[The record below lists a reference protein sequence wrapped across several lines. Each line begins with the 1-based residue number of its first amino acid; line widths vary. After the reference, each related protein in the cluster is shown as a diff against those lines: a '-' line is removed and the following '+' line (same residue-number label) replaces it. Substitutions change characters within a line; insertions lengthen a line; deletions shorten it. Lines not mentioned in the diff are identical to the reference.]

1 MKINTNLSSL
11 IVQSSLKSSTNG
23 LNTAIERMT
32 TGFKINHAK
41 DNAANYSI
49 NTKLST
55 KISGYEVAEDNAS
68 QALNMVNTA
77 LGALSVM
84 SDYSSRLRSLSM
96 QVQNGTYGNKSI
108 DAINA
113 EAVSIINE
121 LYRTK
126 NNAEYNGI
134 SLFGGL
140 EQPSDITFPDG
151 TPEKKYEFMVEVV
164 HRDTSQMTSVSSL
177 DESIVTTGGSYSVS
191 SVEEIEKAFSM
202 INSGKLKSAELV
214 LANDVDYSEFT
225 GTHATAFGINFDG
238 NGYIISNFSS
248 TSSFLG
254 QNSKVK
260 NLGLE
265 NVNISSNNDGTCAF
279 GGGAIKL
286 SNCYATGF
294 VKGRNNVG
302 GLVGNVKGC
311 VIKNSYADVE
321 VRGECSIGGLIGAID
336 ENDSFRIENC
346 YTEGSVNS
354 SIYTAGGLIGW
365 ARIRGDVKGVINNC
379 VSTSSVTSRGNNDAV
394 GGLIGD
400 FSVSGTLNMTNC
412 YAVGEVSSGTNSG
425 GLIGQF
431 TIDNPEKC
439 SISNIYYNMES
450 TGQND
455 TGKGVGLSSSELNK
469 MVAKGHLPDYGL
481 DLPLPDIYD
490 TSSRP
495 LYSPAFVT
503 FQVGIS
509 GEDSAGIYQDLSFTI
524 EGLKDLCYLG
534 LDDEKSLEKIDEMIA
549 SISSKELELGAL
561 QNRLESVL
569 EQVGV
574 AYDNLVSTQ
583 STIRDADIAEESSA
597 YIRNQILQQA
607 ATTLMATANQTP
619 AIALQLL

>member
-11 IVQSSLKSSTNG
+11 IVQSGLKSSTNG

-108 DAINA
+108 DAVNA

-140 EQPSDITFPDG
+140 EQPADITFPDG
-151 TPEKKYEFMVEVV
+151 TTEKKYEFMVEVV

-177 DESIVTTGGSYSVS
+177 DESVVTTGGSYSVS

-202 INSGKLKSAELV
+202 IKNGTLKSAELV
-214 LANDVDYSEFT
+214 LANDIDYSGFT
-225 GTHATAFGINFDG
+225 GTHVGAAWVNFDG
-238 NGYIISNFSS
+238 NGYVISNFSAE
-248 TSSFLG
+248 SSFFDG
-254 QNSKVK
+254 TAKVK

-265 NVNISSNNDGTCAF
+265 NVNISGNNDRASAF
-279 GGGAIKL
+279 GANTL
-286 SNCYATGF
+286 NNCYASGF
-294 VKGRNNVG
+294 VKGKNQVG
-302 GLVGNVKGC
+302 GLVGVAKGC
-311 VIKNSYADVE
+311 VIKDCYADVE
-321 VRGECSIGGLIGAID
+321 VNGGHSVGGLIGSLD
-336 ENDSFRIENC
+336 GNESFSIENC
-346 YTEGSVNS
+346 YTVGSILANGG
-354 SIYTAGGLIGW
+354 GGLIGSAW
-365 ARIRGDVKGVINNC
+365 LRGDRNGVINNC
-379 VSTSSVTSRGNNDAV
+379 VSTCSVTSSGNDTM
-394 GGLIGD
+394 GGLIGR

-469 MVAKGHLPDYGL
+469 MVAKGLLPDYGL

-607 ATTLMATANQTP
+607 SATLLATANQTP
-619 AIALQLL
+619 SIALQLL

>member
-140 EQPSDITFPDG
+140 EQPADITFPDG
-151 TPEKKYEFMVEVV
+151 TTEKKYEFMVEVV

-202 INSGKLKSAELV
+202 IKNGTLKSAELV
-214 LANDVDYSEFT
+214 LANDIDYSGFT
-225 GTHATAFGINFDG
+225 GTHVGAAWVNFDG
-238 NGYIISNFSS
+238 NGYVISNFSAE
-248 TSSFLG
+248 SSFFDG
-254 QNSKVK
+254 TAKVK

-265 NVNISSNNDGTCAF
+265 NVNISGNNDRASAF
-279 GGGAIKL
+279 GANTL
-286 SNCYATGF
+286 NNCYASGF
-294 VKGRNNVG
+294 VKGKNQVG
-302 GLVGNVKGC
+302 GLVGVAKGC
-311 VIKNSYADVE
+311 VIKDCYADVE
-321 VRGECSIGGLIGAID
+321 VNGGHSVGGLIGSLD
-336 ENDSFRIENC
+336 GNESFSIENC
-346 YTEGSVNS
+346 YTVGSILANGG
-354 SIYTAGGLIGW
+354 GGLIGSAW
-365 ARIRGDVKGVINNC
+365 LRGDRNGVINNC
-379 VSTSSVTSRGNNDAV
+379 VSTCSVTSSGNDTM
-394 GGLIGD
+394 GGLIGR

-412 YAVGEVSSGTNSG
+412 YAIGEVSSGTNSG

-469 MVAKGHLPDYGL
+469 MVAKGQLPDYGL

-583 STIRDADIAEESSA
+583 STIRDVDIAEESSA

-607 ATTLMATANQTP
+607 SATLLATANQTP
-619 AIALQLL
+619 SIALQLL

>member
-1 MKINTNLSSL
+1 MINLNTNLGAL
-11 IVQSSLKSSTNG
+11 IVQSNLKTSTNG

-140 EQPSDITFPDG
+140 EQPADITFPDG
-151 TPEKKYEFMVEVV
+151 TTEKKYEFMVEVV
-164 HRDTSQMTSVSSL
+164 HRDTSQMASVSSL

-202 INSGKLKSAELV
+202 IKNGTLKSAELV
-214 LANDVDYSEFT
+214 LANDIDYSGFT
-225 GTHATAFGINFDG
+225 VTHVGAAWVNFDG
-238 NGYIISNFSS
+238 NGYVISNFSAE
-248 TSSFLG
+248 SSFFG
-254 QNSKVK
+254 GTAKVK

-265 NVNISSNNDGTCAF
+265 NVNISGNNDGASAF
-279 GGGAIKL
+279 GANTL
-286 SNCYATGF
+286 NNCYASGF
-294 VKGRNNVG
+294 VKGKNQVG
-302 GLVGNVKGC
+302 GLVGVAKGC
-311 VIKNSYADVE
+311 VIKDCYADVE
-321 VRGECSIGGLIGAID
+321 VNGGHSVGGLIGYLD
-336 ENDSFRIENC
+336 GNESFSIENC
-346 YTEGSVNS
+346 YTVGSILTNG
-354 SIYTAGGLIGW
+354 GGLIGSAW
-365 ARIRGDVKGVINNC
+365 LRGDRNGVINNC
-379 VSTSSVTSRGNNDAV
+379 VSTCSVTSRGNNV
-394 GGLIGD
+394 TIGGLIGS

-431 TIDNPEKC
+431 TIHNPEKC

-469 MVAKGHLPDYGL
+469 MVAKGQLPDYGL

-607 ATTLMATANQTP
+607 AATLLATANQTP
-619 AIALQLL
+619 SIALQLL

>member
-108 DAINA
+108 DAVNA

-140 EQPSDITFPDG
+140 EQPADITFPDG
-151 TPEKKYEFMVEVV
+151 TTEKKYEFMVEVV

-177 DESIVTTGGSYSVS
+177 DESVVTTGGSYSVS

-202 INSGKLKSAELV
+202 IKNGTLKSAELV
-214 LANDVDYSEFT
+214 LANDIDYSGFT
-225 GTHATAFGINFDG
+225 GTHVGAAWVNFDG
-238 NGYIISNFSS
+238 NGYVISNFSAE
-248 TSSFLG
+248 SSFFDG
-254 QNSKVK
+254 TAKVK

-265 NVNISSNNDGTCAF
+265 NVNISGNNDGASAF
-279 GGGAIKL
+279 GANTL
-286 SNCYATGF
+286 NNCYASGF
-294 VKGRNNVG
+294 VKGKNQVG
-302 GLVGNVKGC
+302 GLVGFAKGC
-311 VIKNSYADVE
+311 VIKDCYADVE
-321 VRGECSIGGLIGAID
+321 VKGGHSVGGLIGSLD
-336 ENDSFRIENC
+336 GNESFSIENC
-346 YTEGSVNS
+346 YTVGSILTNGG
-354 SIYTAGGLIGW
+354 GGLIGSAW
-365 ARIRGDVKGVINNC
+365 LRGDRNGVINNC
-379 VSTSSVTSRGNNDAV
+379 VSTCSVTSSGNDTM
-394 GGLIGD
+394 GGLIGS

-425 GLIGQF
+425 GLIGKF

-469 MVAKGHLPDYGL
+469 MVAKGLLPDYGL

-583 STIRDADIAEESSA
+583 STIRDVDIAEESSA

-607 ATTLMATANQTP
+607 SATLLATANQTP
-619 AIALQLL
+619 SIALQLL

>member
-11 IVQSSLKSSTNG
+11 IVQSGLKSSTNG

-108 DAINA
+108 DAVNA

-164 HRDTSQMTSVSSL
+164 HRDTSQMSSVSSL
-177 DESIVTTGGSYSVS
+177 DESVVTTGGSYSVS

-202 INSGKLKSAELV
+202 IKNGTLKSAELV
-214 LANDVDYSEFT
+214 LANDIDYSGFT
-225 GTHATAFGINFDG
+225 GTHVYAAWVNFDG
-238 NGYIISNFSS
+238 NGYVISNFSAE
-248 TSSFLG
+248 SSFF
-254 QNSKVK
+254 STAKVK

-265 NVNISSNNDGTCAF
+265 NVNISSNNDGTGAF
-279 GGGAIKL
+279 GGGAIEL

-294 VKGRNNVG
+294 VKGKNQVG
-302 GLVGNVKGC
+302 GLVGVAKGC
-311 VIKNSYADVE
+311 VIKDCYADVE
-321 VRGECSIGGLIGAID
+321 VNGGHSVGGLIGYLD
-336 ENDSFRIENC
+336 GNESFSIENC
-346 YTEGSVNS
+346 YTEGSVKGYS
-354 SIYTAGGLIGW
+354 APTGGLIGGAW
-365 ARIRGDVKGVINNC
+365 LRGDRNGVINNC
-379 VSTSSVTSRGNNDAV
+379 VSTSSVTCSGNDTM
-394 GGLIGD
+394 GGLIGS

-431 TIDNPEKC
+431 TINNPEKC

-469 MVAKGHLPDYGL
+469 MVAKGQLPDYGL

-490 TSSRP
+490 TSCRP

-509 GEDSAGIYQDLSFTI
+509 GDDSAGIYQDLSFTI

>member
-1 MKINTNLSSL
+1 MINLNTNLGAL
-11 IVQSSLKSSTNG
+11 IVQSNLKTSTNG
-23 LNTAIERMT
+23 LNIAIERMT

-108 DAINA
+108 DAVNA

-140 EQPSDITFPDG
+140 EQPADITFPDG
-151 TPEKKYEFMVEVV
+151 TTEKKYEFMVEVV

-177 DESIVTTGGSYSVS
+177 DESVVTTGGSYSVS

-202 INSGKLKSAELV
+202 IKNGTLKSAELV
-214 LANDVDYSEFT
+214 LANDIDYSGFT
-225 GTHATAFGINFDG
+225 VTHVGAAWVNFDG
-238 NGYIISNFSS
+238 NGYVISNFSAE
-248 TSSFLG
+248 SSFFG
-254 QNSKVK
+254 GTAKVK

-265 NVNISSNNDGTCAF
+265 NVNISGNNDGASAF
-279 GGGAIKL
+279 GANTL
-286 SNCYATGF
+286 NNCYASGF
-294 VKGRNNVG
+294 VKGKNQVG
-302 GLVGNVKGC
+302 GLVGVAKGC
-311 VIKNSYADVE
+311 VIKDCYADVE
-321 VRGECSIGGLIGAID
+321 VNGGHSVGGLIGYLD
-336 ENDSFRIENC
+336 GNESFSIENC
-346 YTEGSVNS
+346 YTVGSILTNG
-354 SIYTAGGLIGW
+354 GGLIGSAW
-365 ARIRGDVKGVINNC
+365 LRGDRNGVINNC
-379 VSTSSVTSRGNNDAV
+379 VSTCSVTSRGNNV
-394 GGLIGD
+394 TIGGLIGS

-431 TIDNPEKC
+431 TIHNPEKC

-469 MVAKGHLPDYGL
+469 MVAKGQLPDYGL

-574 AYDNLVSTQ
+574 AYDNLVSTTWRPTNSRCLSSQKKDDLQ
-583 STIRDADIAEESSA
+583 SAC
-597 YIRNQILQQA
+597 
-607 ATTLMATANQTP
+607 
-619 AIALQLL
+619 

>member
-11 IVQSSLKSSTNG
+11 IVQSGLKSSTNG

-108 DAINA
+108 DAVNA

-140 EQPSDITFPDG
+140 EQPADITFPDG
-151 TPEKKYEFMVEVV
+151 TTEKKYEFIVEVV

-177 DESIVTTGGSYSVS
+177 DESVVTTGGSYSVS

-202 INSGKLKSAELV
+202 IKNGTLKSAELV

-225 GTHATAFGINFDG
+225 GTHVCAWVNFDG
-238 NGYIISNFSS
+238 NGYVISNFSAE
-248 TSSFLG
+248 SSFFG
-254 QNSKVK
+254 VTAKVK

-265 NVNISSNNDGTCAF
+265 NVNISGNNDGASAF
-279 GGGAIKL
+279 GANTL
-286 SNCYATGF
+286 NNCYASGF
-294 VKGRNNVG
+294 VKGKNLIG
-302 GLVGNVKGC
+302 GLVGVAKGC
-311 VIKNSYADVE
+311 VIKDCYADVE
-321 VRGECSIGGLIGAID
+321 VKGGHSVGGLIGD
-336 ENDSFRIENC
+336 LDGNESFSIENC
-346 YTEGSVNS
+346 YTVGSILANGG
-354 SIYTAGGLIGW
+354 GGLIGSAW
-365 ARIRGDVKGVINNC
+365 LRGDRNGVINNC

-425 GLIGQF
+425 GLIGKF
-431 TIDNPEKC
+431 TIHNPEKC

-469 MVAKGHLPDYGL
+469 MVAKGLLPDYGL

-607 ATTLMATANQTP
+607 AATLLATANQTP
-619 AIALQLL
+619 SIALQLL

>member
-11 IVQSSLKSSTNG
+11 IVQSGLKSSTNG

-108 DAINA
+108 DAVNA

-140 EQPSDITFPDG
+140 EQPADITFPDG
-151 TPEKKYEFMVEVV
+151 TTEKKYEFMVEVV

-177 DESIVTTGGSYSVS
+177 DESVVTTGGSYSVS

-202 INSGKLKSAELV
+202 IKNGTLKSAELV
-214 LANDVDYSEFT
+214 LANDIDYSGFT
-225 GTHATAFGINFDG
+225 GTHVGAAWVNFDG
-238 NGYIISNFSS
+238 NGYVILNFSS
-248 TSSFLG
+248 ENYFFGNDSTI
-254 QNSKVK
+254 K

-265 NVNISSNNDGTCAF
+265 NVNIRGNNDGASAF

-286 SNCYATGF
+286 NNCYATGF
-294 VKGRNNVG
+294 IRGKNGVGGLCGGIKGAVLKDCYAVVDVYGYDHSIG
-302 GLVGNVKGC
+302 GLVGSIDYNAGFTIENCYSAGSVHGA
-311 VIKNSYADVE
+311 N
-321 VRGECSIGGLIGAID
+321 GIGGLIGSL
-336 ENDSFRIENC
+336 N
-346 YTEGSVNS
+346 V
-354 SIYTAGGLIGW
+354 
-365 ARIRGDVKGVINNC
+365 RGDMTSNIINCCSISN
-379 VSTSSVTSRGNNDAV
+379 VYGRNSV
-394 GGLIGD
+394 GGLIG
-400 FSVSGTLNMTNC
+400 SCSAIGTLNMTNC
-412 YAVGEVSSGTNSG
+412 YAVGEVSAGTNSG
-425 GLIGQF
+425 GLIGKF

-469 MVAKGHLPDYGL
+469 MVAKGQLPDYGL

-490 TSSRP
+490 TSCRP

-583 STIRDADIAEESSA
+583 STIRDADIAEESSV

>member
-1 MKINTNLSSL
+1 MINLNTNLGAL
-11 IVQSSLKSSTNG
+11 IVQSNLKTSTNG

-140 EQPSDITFPDG
+140 EQPADITFPDG
-151 TPEKKYEFMVEVV
+151 TTEKKYEFMVEVV
-164 HRDTSQMTSVSSL
+164 HRDTSQMASVSSL

-202 INSGKLKSAELV
+202 IKNGTLKSADLV
-214 LANDVDYSEFT
+214 LANDIDYSGFT
-225 GTHATAFGINFDG
+225 VTHVGAAWVNFDG
-238 NGYIISNFSS
+238 NGYVISNFSAE
-248 TSSFLG
+248 SSFFG
-254 QNSKVK
+254 GTAKVK

-265 NVNISSNNDGTCAF
+265 NVNISGNNDGASAF
-279 GGGAIKL
+279 GANTL
-286 SNCYATGF
+286 NNCYASGF
-294 VKGRNNVG
+294 VKGKNQVG
-302 GLVGNVKGC
+302 GLVGVAKGC
-311 VIKNSYADVE
+311 VIKDCYADVE
-321 VRGECSIGGLIGAID
+321 VNGGHSVGGLIGYLD
-336 ENDSFRIENC
+336 GNESFSIENC
-346 YTEGSVNS
+346 YTVGSILTNG
-354 SIYTAGGLIGW
+354 GGLIGSAW
-365 ARIRGDVKGVINNC
+365 LRGDRNGVINNC
-379 VSTSSVTSRGNNDAV
+379 VSTCSVTSRGNNV
-394 GGLIGD
+394 TIGGLIGS

-431 TIDNPEKC
+431 TIHNPEKC

-469 MVAKGHLPDYGL
+469 MVAKGQLPDYGL

-607 ATTLMATANQTP
+607 AATLLATANQTP
-619 AIALQLL
+619 SIALQLL

>member
-134 SLFGGL
+134 SLLGGL
-140 EQPSDITFPDG
+140 EQPADITFPDG
-151 TPEKKYEFMVEVV
+151 TTEKKYEFMVEVV

-202 INSGKLKSAELV
+202 IKNGTLKSAELV
-214 LANDVDYSEFT
+214 LANDIDYSGFT
-225 GTHATAFGINFDG
+225 GTHVGAAWVNFDG
-238 NGYIISNFSS
+238 NGYVISNFSAE
-248 TSSFLG
+248 SSFFDG
-254 QNSKVK
+254 TAKVK

-265 NVNISSNNDGTCAF
+265 NVNISGNNDRASAF
-279 GGGAIKL
+279 GANTL
-286 SNCYATGF
+286 NNCYASGF
-294 VKGRNNVG
+294 VKGKNQVG
-302 GLVGNVKGC
+302 GLVGVAKGC
-311 VIKNSYADVE
+311 VIKDCYADVE
-321 VRGECSIGGLIGAID
+321 VNGGHSVGGLIGSLD
-336 ENDSFRIENC
+336 GNESFSIENC
-346 YTEGSVNS
+346 YTVGSILANGG
-354 SIYTAGGLIGW
+354 GGLIGSAW
-365 ARIRGDVKGVINNC
+365 LRGDRNGVINNC
-379 VSTSSVTSRGNNDAV
+379 VSTCSVTSSGNDTM
-394 GGLIGD
+394 GGLIGR

-469 MVAKGHLPDYGL
+469 MVAKGQLPDYGL

-583 STIRDADIAEESSA
+583 STIRDVDIAEESSA

-607 ATTLMATANQTP
+607 SATLLATANQTP
-619 AIALQLL
+619 SIALQLL

>member
-108 DAINA
+108 DAVNA

-140 EQPSDITFPDG
+140 EQPADITFPDG
-151 TPEKKYEFMVEVV
+151 TTEKKYEFMVEVV

-202 INSGKLKSAELV
+202 IKNGTLKSAELV
-214 LANDVDYSEFT
+214 LANDIDYSGFT
-225 GTHATAFGINFDG
+225 GTHVGAAWVNFDG
-238 NGYIISNFSS
+238 NGYVISNFSAE
-248 TSSFLG
+248 SSFFDG
-254 QNSKVK
+254 TAKVK

-265 NVNISSNNDGTCAF
+265 NVNISGNNDGASAF
-279 GGGAIKL
+279 GANTL
-286 SNCYATGF
+286 NNCYASGF
-294 VKGRNNVG
+294 VKGKNQVG
-302 GLVGNVKGC
+302 GLVGFAKGC
-311 VIKNSYADVE
+311 VIKDCYADVE
-321 VRGECSIGGLIGAID
+321 VKGGHSVGGLIGSLD
-336 ENDSFRIENC
+336 GNESFSIENC
-346 YTEGSVNS
+346 YTVGSILTNGG
-354 SIYTAGGLIGW
+354 GGLIGSAW
-365 ARIRGDVKGVINNC
+365 LRGDRNGVINNC
-379 VSTSSVTSRGNNDAV
+379 VSTCSVTSSGNDTM
-394 GGLIGD
+394 GGLIGR

-469 MVAKGHLPDYGL
+469 MVAKGQLPDYGL

-607 ATTLMATANQTP
+607 SATLLATANQTP
-619 AIALQLL
+619 SIALQLL

>member
-1 MKINTNLSSL
+1 
-11 IVQSSLKSSTNG
+11 
-23 LNTAIERMT
+23 
-32 TGFKINHAK
+32 
-41 DNAANYSI
+41 
-49 NTKLST
+49 
-55 KISGYEVAEDNAS
+55 
-68 QALNMVNTA
+68 
-77 LGALSVM
+77 
-84 SDYSSRLRSLSM
+84 
-96 QVQNGTYGNKSI
+96 
-108 DAINA
+108 
-113 EAVSIINE
+113 
-121 LYRTK
+121 
-126 NNAEYNGI
+126 
-134 SLFGGL
+134 
-140 EQPSDITFPDG
+140 
-151 TPEKKYEFMVEVV
+151 MVEVV

-177 DESIVTTGGSYSVS
+177 DESVVTTGGSYSVS

-202 INSGKLKSAELV
+202 IKNGTLKSAELV
-214 LANDVDYSEFT
+214 LANDIDYSGFT
-225 GTHATAFGINFDG
+225 GTHVYAAWVNFDG
-238 NGYIISNFSS
+238 NGYVISNFSAEISFFDS
-248 TSSFLG
+248 TA
-254 QNSKVK
+254 KVK

-265 NVNISSNNDGTCAF
+265 NVNISGNNDGASAF
-279 GGGAIKL
+279 GAAYL
-286 SNCYATGF
+286 NNCYASGF
-294 VKGRNNVG
+294 VKGKNQVG
-302 GLVGNVKGC
+302 GLVGVAKGC
-311 VIKNSYADVE
+311 VIKDCYADVE
-321 VRGECSIGGLIGAID
+321 VNGGHSVGGLIGYLD
-336 ENDSFRIENC
+336 GNESFSIENC
-346 YTEGSVNS
+346 YTVGSILANG
-354 SIYTAGGLIGW
+354 GGLIGG
-365 ARIRGDVKGVINNC
+365 AGLRGDRNGVINNC
-379 VSTSSVTSRGNNDAV
+379 VSTCSVTSRGNNDAV
-394 GGLIGD
+394 
-400 FSVSGTLNMTNC
+400 
-412 YAVGEVSSGTNSG
+412 G

-469 MVAKGHLPDYGL
+469 MVAKGQLPDYGL

>member
-11 IVQSSLKSSTNG
+11 IVQSNLKTSTNG

-140 EQPSDITFPDG
+140 EQPADITFPDG
-151 TPEKKYEFMVEVV
+151 TTEKKYEFIVEVV

-177 DESIVTTGGSYSVS
+177 DESVVTTGGSYSVS

-202 INSGKLKSAELV
+202 IKNGTLKSAELV

-225 GTHATAFGINFDG
+225 GTHVCAWVNFDG
-238 NGYIISNFSS
+238 NGYVISNFSAE
-248 TSSFLG
+248 SSFFG
-254 QNSKVK
+254 VTAKVK

-265 NVNISSNNDGTCAF
+265 NVNISGNNDGASAF
-279 GGGAIKL
+279 GANTL
-286 SNCYATGF
+286 NNCYASGF
-294 VKGRNNVG
+294 VKGKNLIG
-302 GLVGNVKGC
+302 GLVGVAKGC
-311 VIKNSYADVE
+311 VIKDCYADVE
-321 VRGECSIGGLIGAID
+321 VKGGHSVGGLIGD
-336 ENDSFRIENC
+336 LDGNESFSIENC
-346 YTEGSVNS
+346 YTVGSILANGG
-354 SIYTAGGLIGW
+354 GGLIGSAW
-365 ARIRGDVKGVINNC
+365 LRGDRNGVINNC

-425 GLIGQF
+425 GLIGKF
-431 TIDNPEKC
+431 TIHNPEKC

-469 MVAKGHLPDYGL
+469 MVAKGLLPDYGL